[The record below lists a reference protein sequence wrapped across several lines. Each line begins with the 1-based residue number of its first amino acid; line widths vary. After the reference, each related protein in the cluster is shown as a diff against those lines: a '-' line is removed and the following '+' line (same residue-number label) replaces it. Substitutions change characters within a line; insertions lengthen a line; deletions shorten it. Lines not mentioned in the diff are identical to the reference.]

1 MKFPLPSSRLRWA
14 VLLFSCVLA
23 LLLSYLGLR
32 NAFAAHDLGLDTRA
46 GYERAVRLEP
56 ANARN
61 WYLLGRSYLYDIE
74 QPDPARAIEALGKAV
89 AVDPY
94 SAEALVDLATAY
106 DGDGETARAREAFL
120 AAQRVYPLSAD
131 VCWSYGNFL
140 LRQGEQDAAFREI
153 RKAVELEPKRADEA
167 FSRALRVQPDA
178 NILLDKAVPS
188 ATAAYLP
195 ILHSLS
201 GAGDLN
207 NAQLVWNRLIAL
219 HQQVPMSE
227 MVYFIIELVHQF
239 RTADAARAWT
249 QAVSIM
255 KNPPPPDPEGS
266 LLWDGGF
273 ESGYAGGGFS
283 WHFVPETNDVQISF
297 DRSQKHSGEQ
307 SLRILFKG
315 HRNLSFENACH
326 NITPEAGKQ
335 YLLSAWVRT
344 ESLTS
349 SQGVRLQISVFT
361 GIKNESVATEE
372 VHGTQPWKQIQQHWF
387 APPGGIYGSVCV
399 GGFMRDIPGRDI
411 QGAAWIDDVS
421 LVPLDE
427 ASPTP

>member
-1 MKFPLPSSRLRWA
+1 MKFPLSNSRMRGA

-32 NAFAAHDLGLDTRA
+32 NAFAAHYLGLDTRA
-46 GYERAVRLEP
+46 GYEHAVRLEP

-74 QPDPARAIEALGKAV
+74 QPDPARAMQALQKAV
-89 AVDPY
+89 ALDPY
-94 SAEALVDLATAY
+94 SVEALLDLATAY
-106 DGDGETARAREAFL
+106 DGEGQTARARETFL
-120 AAQRVYPLSAD
+120 AAQRAYPLSAD

-178 NILLDKAVPS
+178 NILLDKAVPP

-201 GAGDLN
+201 DTGDLN

-227 MVYFIIELVHQF
+227 MVYFISELVHQI
-239 RTADAARAWT
+239 RIADAARAWT

-255 KNPPPPDPEGS
+255 QNPPPAGS

-297 DRSQKHSGEQ
+297 DRSEKHSGEQ

-315 HRNLSFENACH
+315 HRNLSFENGCH
-326 NITPEAGKQ
+326 NITPEPGKQ

-349 SQGVRLQISVFT
+349 SEGVRLQIFVFT
-361 GIKNESVATEE
+361 NTKNESMTTEE
-372 VHGTQPWKQIQQHWF
+372 VHGTQPWKQIQLPWV
-387 APPGGIYGSVCV
+387 APPGGIFGSVCV
-399 GGFMRDIPGRDI
+399 KRFMSDMPESDI

-421 LVPLDE
+421 LVPVDE
-427 ASPTP
+427 ASTKP

>member
-1 MKFPLPSSRLRWA
+1 MKFPLPNSRTRGA
-14 VLLFSCVLA
+14 VLLFSCALA
-23 LLLSYLGLR
+23 LFLSYLGLR
-32 NAFAAHDLGLDTRA
+32 NAFAAHYLGLDTRA
-46 GYERAVRLEP
+46 GYQRAVRLEP

-74 QPDPARAIEALGKAV
+74 QPDPARAIEALRKAV
-89 AVDPY
+89 ALDPY

-106 DGDGETARAREAFL
+106 DGEGETARAREAFL

-167 FSRALRVQPDA
+167 FSRALRVQPDV
-178 NILLDKAVPS
+178 NILLDQAVPS
-188 ATAAYLP
+188 AAAAYLP
-195 ILHSLS
+195 ILNSLS
-201 GAGDLN
+201 ATRDLN

-219 HQQVPMSE
+219 HQQVRMSD
-227 MVYFIIELVHQF
+227 MVYFIHELVDQG
-239 RTADAARAWT
+239 RIGDAARAWT

-255 KNPPPPDPEGS
+255 RNPPPPDPAGS

-273 ESGYAGGGFS
+273 ESGYAGEGFS
-283 WHFVPETNDVQISF
+283 WRFVRETNDAQISF
-297 DRSQKHSGEQ
+297 DRSEKHSGEQ

-326 NITPEAGKQ
+326 DITPEPGKP

-349 SQGVRLQISVFT
+349 SQGVRLQISAFT
-361 GIKNESVATEE
+361 KNEAVATEE
-372 VHGTQPWKQIQQHWF
+372 VHGTQPWKQIQLHWV

-399 GGFMRDIPGRDI
+399 RRFMSDMPESDI

-421 LVPLDE
+421 LVPVDE
-427 ASPTP
+427 ASTK

>member
-1 MKFPLPSSRLRWA
+1 MKFPLPNSRLRWA
-14 VLLFSCVLA
+14 VLLFSGVLA
-23 LLLSYLGLR
+23 LLSSYLGLR
-32 NAFAAHDLGLDTRA
+32 NAFAAHYLELDTRA
-46 GYERAVRLEP
+46 GYDRAVGLEP
-56 ANARN
+56 ENARN

-74 QPDPARAIEALGKAV
+74 QPDPARAIQGLRKAV
-89 AVDPY
+89 ALDPY

-106 DGDGETARAREAFL
+106 DGEGQTARAREAFL
-120 AAQRVYPLSAD
+120 DAQRVYPLSAD

-153 RKAVELEPKRADEA
+153 RKAVELEPKRAEEA
-167 FSRALRVQPDA
+167 FSRALRIQPDA

-195 ILHSLS
+195 ILNSLS
-201 GAGDLN
+201 YTGDLN

-227 MVYFIIELVHQF
+227 MVRFIDQLVRQA
-239 RTADAARAWT
+239 RIADAARAWT

-255 KNPPPPDPEGS
+255 RNPPPPDPADS

-283 WHFVPETNDVQISF
+283 WHFVTETNDVQISF
-297 DRSQKHSGEQ
+297 NRSEKHSGEQ

-315 HRNLSFENACH
+315 HRNLDFENACH

-349 SQGVRLQISVFT
+349 SEGVRLQISALANT
-361 GIKNESVATEE
+361 KNQSVATEE
-372 VHGTQPWKQIQQHWF
+372 VHGTQPWKQIQLRWV
-387 APPGGIYGSVCV
+387 APPGGISGSVCV
-399 GGFMRDIPGRDI
+399 RRFMSDMPESDI

-421 LVPLDE
+421 LVPVDE

>member
-1 MKFPLPSSRLRWA
+1 MKFLLPNSRLRWA
-14 VLLFSCVLA
+14 VLLFSLVLA
-23 LLLSYLGLR
+23 LLSSYLGLR
-32 NAFAAHDLGLDTRA
+32 NAFAAHYLELDTRA
-46 GYERAVRLEP
+46 GYERAVGLEP
-56 ANARN
+56 ENARN

-74 QPDPARAIEALGKAV
+74 QPDPARAIQALRKAV
-89 AVDPY
+89 ALDPY

-106 DGDGETARAREAFL
+106 DGEGQTARARDAFL
-120 AAQRVYPLSAD
+120 DAQRVYPLSAD

-153 RKAVELEPKRADEA
+153 RKAVELEPKRAEEA
-167 FSRALRVQPDA
+167 FSRALRIQPDA
-178 NILLDKAVPS
+178 NILLDQAVPS

-195 ILHSLS
+195 ILNSLS
-201 GAGDLN
+201 YTGDLN

-227 MVYFIIELVHQF
+227 MVRFIDQLVRQA
-239 RTADAARAWT
+239 RIGDAARAWT

-255 KNPPPPDPEGS
+255 RNPPPPDPADS

-297 DRSQKHSGEQ
+297 NRSEKHSGEQ

-315 HRNLSFENACH
+315 HRNLDFENACH

-349 SQGVRLQISVFT
+349 SEGVRLQISALANT
-361 GIKNESVATEE
+361 KNQSVATEE
-372 VHGTQPWKQIQQHWF
+372 VHGTQPWKQIQLLWV
-387 APPGGIYGSVCV
+387 APPGGISGSVCV
-399 GGFMRDIPGRDI
+399 RRFMSDMPESDI

-421 LVPLDE
+421 LVPVDE

>member
-1 MKFPLPSSRLRWA
+1 
-14 VLLFSCVLA
+14 
-23 LLLSYLGLR
+23 
-32 NAFAAHDLGLDTRA
+32 
-46 GYERAVRLEP
+46 VRP
-56 ANARN
+56 RTQ
-61 WYLLGRSYLYDIE
+61 GE
-74 QPDPARAIEALGKAV
+74 QPDPARATEALRKTV
-89 AVDPY
+89 ALDPY
-94 SAEALVDLATAY
+94 SAQALVDLATAY
-106 DGDGETARAREAFL
+106 DGEGETARAREAFL

-153 RKAVELEPKRADEA
+153 RKAVELEPKRAEEA
-167 FSRALRVQPDA
+167 FSRALRIQPDA
-178 NILLDKAVPS
+178 NILLDQAVPS

-195 ILHSLS
+195 ILNSLS
-201 GAGDLN
+201 YTGDLN

-227 MVYFIIELVHQF
+227 MVRFIDQLVRQA
-239 RTADAARAWT
+239 RIGDAARAWT

-255 KNPPPPDPEGS
+255 RNPPPPDPADS

-297 DRSQKHSGEQ
+297 NRSEKHSGEQ

-315 HRNLSFENACH
+315 HRNLDFENACH

-349 SQGVRLQISVFT
+349 SEGVRLQISALANT
-361 GIKNESVATEE
+361 KNQSVATEE
-372 VHGTQPWKQIQQHWF
+372 VHGTQPWKQIQLLWV
-387 APPGGIYGSVCV
+387 APPGGISGSVCV
-399 GGFMRDIPGRDI
+399 RRFMSDMPESDI

-421 LVPLDE
+421 LVPVDE

>member
-1 MKFPLPSSRLRWA
+1 MKFPLSNSRMRGA

-32 NAFAAHDLGLDTRA
+32 NAFAAHYLGLDTRA

-74 QPDPARAIEALGKAV
+74 QPDPARAIDALRKAV
-89 AVDPY
+89 ALDPY
-94 SAEALVDLATAY
+94 SVEALVDLAIAY
-106 DGDGETARAREAFL
+106 DGEGETAHAREAFL

-201 GAGDLN
+201 GTGDLN
-207 NAQLVWNRLIAL
+207 NAILVWNRLIAL
-219 HQQVPMSE
+219 QQQVPMSE
-227 MVYFIIELVHQF
+227 MVYFINELVRQA
-239 RTADAARAWT
+239 RIADAARAWT
-249 QAVSIM
+249 QAASIM
-255 KNPPPPDPEGS
+255 KNPPPPDPAGS

-283 WHFVPETNDVQISF
+283 WHFSPATSDVQISF
-297 DRSQKHSGEQ
+297 DQSEKHSGAR
-307 SLRILFKG
+307 SLRILFNG
-315 HRNLSFENACH
+315 HRNISFEDACH
-326 NITPEAGKQ
+326 DIAPEPGKK
-335 YLLSAWVRT
+335 YLLSAWVKT
-344 ESLTS
+344 QSLTS
-349 SQGVRLQISVFT
+349 SEGVRLQIFVFSAAGT
-361 GIKNESVATEE
+361 DRATTEE
-372 VHGTQPWKQIQQHWF
+372 VHGTQ
-387 APPGGIYGSVCV
+387 
-399 GGFMRDIPGRDI
+399 
-411 QGAAWIDDVS
+411 
-421 LVPLDE
+421 L
-427 ASPTP
+427 

>member
-1 MKFPLPSSRLRWA
+1 MKFSLPSSRLRWA
-14 VLLFSCVLA
+14 VLLFSGVLA
-23 LLLSYLGLR
+23 LLSSYLGLR
-32 NAFAAHDLGLDTRA
+32 NAFAAHYLELDTRA
-46 GYERAVRLEP
+46 GYERAVGLEP
-56 ANARN
+56 ENARN

-74 QPDPARAIEALGKAV
+74 QPDPARAIQALRKAV
-89 AVDPY
+89 ALDPY

-106 DGDGETARAREAFL
+106 DGEGQTARARDAFL
-120 AAQRVYPLSAD
+120 DAQRVYPLSAD

-153 RKAVELEPKRADEA
+153 RKAVELEPKRAEEA
-167 FSRALRVQPDA
+167 FSRALRIQPDA
-178 NILLDKAVPS
+178 NILLDQAVPS

-195 ILHSLS
+195 ILNSLS
-201 GAGDLN
+201 YTGDLN

-227 MVYFIIELVHQF
+227 MVRFIDQLVRQA
-239 RTADAARAWT
+239 RIGDAARAWT

-255 KNPPPPDPEGS
+255 RNPPPPDPADS

-297 DRSQKHSGEQ
+297 NRSEKHSGEQ

-315 HRNLSFENACH
+315 HRNLDFENACH

-349 SQGVRLQISVFT
+349 SEGVRLQISALANT
-361 GIKNESVATEE
+361 KNQSVATEE
-372 VHGTQPWKQIQQHWF
+372 VHGTQPWKQIQLLWV
-387 APPGGIYGSVCV
+387 APPGGISGSVCV
-399 GGFMRDIPGRDI
+399 RRFMSDMPESDI

-421 LVPLDE
+421 LVPVDE

>member
-1 MKFPLPSSRLRWA
+1 MKFPLPNSRTRGA
-14 VLLFSCVLA
+14 VLLFSCALA

-32 NAFAAHDLGLDTRA
+32 NAFAAHYLGLDTRA

-74 QPDPARAIEALGKAV
+74 QPDTARALQALRKAV
-89 AVDPY
+89 ALDPY
-94 SAEALVDLATAY
+94 SVEALLDLATAY
-106 DGDGETARAREAFL
+106 DGEGETARAREAFL
-120 AAQRVYPLSAD
+120 AAQRAYPLSAD

-178 NILLDKAVPS
+178 NILLDKAVPP

-201 GAGDLN
+201 AIGDLN

-219 HQQVPMSE
+219 HQPVPMSE
-227 MVYFIIELVHQF
+227 MVYFINELVRQA
-239 RTADAARAWT
+239 RTSDAARAWT
-249 QAVSIM
+249 QAASIM
-255 KNPPPPDPEGS
+255 RKPPPPDPAGS

-283 WHFVPETNDVQISF
+283 WRFVPETNDVQISF
-297 DRSQKHSGEQ
+297 DRSEKHSGEQ

-349 SQGVRLQISVFT
+349 SEGVRLQISAFT
-361 GIKNESVATEE
+361 NAKNAAVATEE
-372 VHGTQPWKQIQQHWF
+372 VHGTQPWKQIELLWV

-399 GGFMRDIPGRDI
+399 KRFMSDMPESDI

-421 LVPLDE
+421 LVPVDE
-427 ASPTP
+427 ASPNP

>member
-1 MKFPLPSSRLRWA
+1 MKFPLSNSRMRGA

-32 NAFAAHDLGLDTRA
+32 NAFAAHYLGLDTRA
-46 GYERAVRLEP
+46 GYEHAVRLEP

-74 QPDPARAIEALGKAV
+74 QPDPARAMQALQKAV
-89 AVDPY
+89 ALDPY
-94 SAEALVDLATAY
+94 SVEALLDLATGY
-106 DGDGETARAREAFL
+106 DGEGQTARAREPFL
-120 AAQRVYPLSAD
+120 AAQRAYPLSAD

-178 NILLDKAVPS
+178 NILLDKAVPP

-201 GAGDLN
+201 DTGDLN

-227 MVYFIIELVHQF
+227 MVYFISELVHQI
-239 RTADAARAWT
+239 RIADAARAWT

-255 KNPPPPDPEGS
+255 QNPPPPDPAGS

-297 DRSQKHSGEQ
+297 DRSEKHSGEQ

-315 HRNLSFENACH
+315 HRNLSFENGCH
-326 NITPEAGKQ
+326 NITPEPGKQ

-349 SQGVRLQISVFT
+349 SEGVRLQIFVFT
-361 GIKNESVATEE
+361 NTKNESMTTEE
-372 VHGTQPWKQIQQHWF
+372 VHGTQPWKQIQLPWV
-387 APPGGIYGSVCV
+387 APPGGIFGSVCV
-399 GGFMRDIPGRDI
+399 KRFMSDMPESDI

-421 LVPLDE
+421 LVPVDE
-427 ASPTP
+427 ASTKP